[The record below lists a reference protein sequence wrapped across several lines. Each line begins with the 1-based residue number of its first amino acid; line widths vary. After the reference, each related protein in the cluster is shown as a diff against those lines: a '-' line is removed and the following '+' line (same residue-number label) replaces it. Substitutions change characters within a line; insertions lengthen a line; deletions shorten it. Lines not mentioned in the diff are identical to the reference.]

1 MGELKTIT
9 KIPVG
14 AVALMGAV
22 LYAIL
27 GLISGIISA
36 IGIAIGVSAIQNA
49 LPATTML
56 GSGAG
61 LEASAIIGGL
71 VFGFIGC
78 YILVAIVALI
88 YNWLAPRIG
97 GVKLELE

>member
-22 LYAIL
+22 IYAIL

-36 IGIAIGVSAIQNA
+36 IGIAIGVSAIQIA

-56 GSGAG
+56 GSGQ
-61 LEASAIIGGL
+61 ASRLPLLSVAWFSASLAAIL
-71 VFGFIGC
+71 
-78 YILVAIVALI
+78 
-88 YNWLAPRIG
+88 
-97 GVKLELE
+97 